1 MPRKKTKSTQST
13 NRPLKTVS
21 FLEKSQVG
29 ISLTSQAVENLN
41 EIVEFTGLSK
51 SGVIEGLVTGNLA
64 IASQIA
70 KKTISIES
78 DSQDNPEN
86 ITTKIQVVDGAVPKE
101 NQPEIAK
108 SSKSS
113 QGEEQGQSTALIEL
127 KEKIKE
133 HKANYQA
140 LKKYAQEQ
148 EALVKKLIKQVESQ
162 TDLESNE
169 DRQKIEQLE
178 AQLNQELEQLKQQ
191 LADREIGQKTTA
203 ESLANSEAKIQE
215 LERQLSTQ
223 QNSDNTLQNQ
233 LAEKEAALAQ
243 LQHQLDEKQSEV
255 DSLNQVQSQL
265 AD

>member
-1 MPRKKTKSTQST
+1 MPRKKTKSTKST
-13 NRPLKTVS
+13 SRPLKTVS

-29 ISLTSQAVENLN
+29 VSLTSQAVENLN
-41 EIVEFTGLSK
+41 EIVESTGLSK

-78 DSQDNPEN
+78 DSNDDSEN
-86 ITTKIQVVDGAVPKE
+86 ITTKIQVVDGAVTRE
-101 NQPEIAK
+101 IQPETAK
-108 SSKSS
+108 SSE
-113 QGEEQGQSTALIEL
+113 GEEEGQSAALIEL

-162 TDLESNE
+162 TALESNE
-169 DRQKIEQLE
+169 EQQKIEQLE
-178 AQLNQELEQLKQQ
+178 AQFNQELDQLKQQ
-191 LADREIGQKTTA
+191 LAEQEAGQKTTA
-203 ESLANSEAKIQE
+203 ESLATSEAKIQE

-223 QNSDNTLQNQ
+223 QDSDNRLQGQ
-233 LAEKEAALAQ
+233 LAEKESALAQ
-243 LQHQLDEKQSEV
+243 LQNQLDEKQAEV
-255 DSLNQVQSQL
+255 DSL
-265 AD
+265 